1 MSQDTS
7 NPHDLTTMTNIAS
20 ALNRMVRTSPD
31 LKEALIVLRTRGMTP
46 SELKFALGPLAD
58 NPQIMESLK
67 LASGPDYMKSFDAL
81 DPARRE
87 EQLEEWRWLKLAAR
101 ARREHEWQEMEEASE
116 TAESKASHERT
127 GKLGSALDK
136 AHTFEEKVHAFEDHF
151 AGGGAI
157 WETAEAMGLSREQ
170 AEKVKTREKELSE
183 EWDRKHQGEREK
195 VAAELQR
202 KGIAK
207 SKEEADRMA
216 KERED
221 AMRTKDN
228 FLRMEKEGMFNGAD
242 PERLAANK
250 KAIEDRANKYDRGM
264 TAAIAAAPAPWAVKA
279 EVAEL
284 SKAAASG
291 TLTHAQELAMKAAEA
306 THTKGGLVKL
316 KDDKELEGFAIKSLI
331 KTDGSA
337 LGKELG
343 AAAAATGAI
352 SEKKI
357 GDAKWDEKGEAKD
370 KLAATSADE
379 FASLGEPAQVAA
391 VDIKGKL
398 SAMRNAE
405 APAPASKGPAL
416 A

>member
-1 MSQDTS
+1 MSQAAET
-7 NPHDLTTMTNIAS
+7 PMQLTTSTDVNVAINQ
-20 ALNRMVRTSPD
+20 ALKSGNLAETLRFLLAVGTSPER
-31 LKEALIVLRTRGMTP
+31 LKQAFGSISHDASILCAVEIADGK
-46 SELKFALGPLAD
+46 KFL
-58 NPQIMESLK
+58 NE
-67 LASGPDYMKSFDAL
+67 YERL
-81 DPARRE
+81 DPEQRAEMDAETRAWIAAGKFKARHKDE
-87 EQLEEWRWLKLAAR
+87 EPAEGNEHAA
-101 ARREHEWQEMEEASE
+101 
-116 TAESKASHERT
+116 
-127 GKLGSALDK
+127 KLGSALAG
-136 AHTFEEKVHAFEDHF
+136 AHTFEEKVHAFDQHF

-170 AEKVKTREKELSE
+170 AEKVKGREKELSD

-195 VAAELQR
+195 VAEELQR

-228 FLRMEKEGMFNGAD
+228 FLRMEREGMFNGAD
-242 PERLAANK
+242 PERLAANR
-250 KAIEDRANKYDRGM
+250 KAIEDRANKYDRDM
-264 TAAIAAAPAPWAVKA
+264 TAAIATAPAPWAVKA
-279 EVAEL
+279 EVEEL

-306 THTKGGLVKL
+306 THTKGGLDRL
-316 KDDKELEGFAIKSLI
+316 KDDKELEKFAIKATI

-352 SEKKI
+352 SEKRI
-357 GDAKWDEKGEAKD
+357 GEAKFD
-370 KLAATSADE
+370 EQAGAKAKLDATVADE
-379 FASLGEPAQVAA
+379 FASLGEPAKVAS

-398 SAMRNAE
+398 ASMRNAE

>member
-1 MSQDTS
+1 MSQDAS
-7 NPHDLTTMTNIAS
+7 NPLNMTTMTNVAD

-31 LKEALIVLRTRGMTP
+31 LKEALIALRTRGMTP

-101 ARREHEWQEMEEASE
+101 AKREHEWQEIEEASE
-116 TAESKASHERT
+116 NAESKASHERA

-136 AHTFEEKVHAFEDHF
+136 AHSFEEKVHAFDQHF

-170 AEKVKTREKELSE
+170 AEKVKGREKELSE

-195 VAAELQR
+195 VSAELQR
-202 KGIAK
+202 RGK

-221 AMRTKDN
+221 AQRTRDN

-242 PERLAANK
+242 PERLAANR
-250 KAIEDRANKYDRGM
+250 KAIEDRANKYDRDM
-264 TAAIAAAPAPWAVKA
+264 TAAIATAPAPWAVKA
-279 EVAEL
+279 EVEEL

-306 THTKGGLVKL
+306 THTKGGLNKL
-316 KDDKELEGFAIKSLI
+316 KDDKELKGLALAGAIG
-331 KTDGSA
+331 KTDSA
-337 LGKELG
+337 LAKELG

-352 SEKKI
+352 SKADVK
-357 GDAKWDEKGEAKD
+357 DAKVEEKDGAKA
-370 KLAATSADE
+370 KLDATVADE
-379 FASLGEPAQVAA
+379 FASLDEPAKVAS

-398 SAMRNAE
+398 ASMRNAE

>member
-1 MSQDTS
+1 MSQAAET
-7 NPHDLTTMTNIAS
+7 PMQLTTSTDVNVAINQ
-20 ALNRMVRTSPD
+20 ALKSGNLAETLRFLLAVGTSPER
-31 LKEALIVLRTRGMTP
+31 LKQAFGSISHDASILCAVEIADGK
-46 SELKFALGPLAD
+46 KFL
-58 NPQIMESLK
+58 NE
-67 LASGPDYMKSFDAL
+67 YERL
-81 DPARRE
+81 DPEQRAEMDAETRAWIAAGKFKARHKDE
-87 EQLEEWRWLKLAAR
+87 EPAEGNEHAA
-101 ARREHEWQEMEEASE
+101 
-116 TAESKASHERT
+116 
-127 GKLGSALDK
+127 KLGSALAG
-136 AHTFEEKVHAFEDHF
+136 AHTFDEKVHAFEDHF

-195 VAAELQR
+195 VAEELQR

-221 AMRTKDN
+221 AQRTRDN
-228 FLRMEKEGMFNGAD
+228 FQAMRKEGLLDNAR
-242 PERLAANK
+242 PELVAAQEQALN
-250 KAIEDRANKYDRGM
+250 DRGNKYDREM
-264 TAAIAAAPAPWAVKA
+264 AASLATAPAPWAVKS
-279 EVAEL
+279 EVEAI
-284 SKAAASG
+284 SKAADSG

>member
-1 MSQDTS
+1 MSQAAET
-7 NPHDLTTMTNIAS
+7 PMQLTTSTDVNVAINQ
-20 ALNRMVRTSPD
+20 ALKSGNLAETLRFLLAVGTSPER
-31 LKEALIVLRTRGMTP
+31 LKQAFGSISHDASILCAVEIADGK
-46 SELKFALGPLAD
+46 KFL
-58 NPQIMESLK
+58 NE
-67 LASGPDYMKSFDAL
+67 YERL
-81 DPARRE
+81 DPEQRAEMDAETRAWIAAGKFKARHKDE
-87 EQLEEWRWLKLAAR
+87 EPAEGNEHAA
-101 ARREHEWQEMEEASE
+101 
-116 TAESKASHERT
+116 
-127 GKLGSALDK
+127 KLGSALAG
-136 AHTFEEKVHAFEDHF
+136 AHTFEEKVHAFDQHF

-170 AEKVKTREKELSE
+170 AEKVKGREKELSD

-195 VAAELQR
+195 VAEELQR

-228 FLRMEKEGMFNGAD
+228 FLRMEREGMFNGAD
-242 PERLAANK
+242 PERLAANR
-250 KAIEDRANKYDRGM
+250 KAIEDRANKYDRDM
-264 TAAIAAAPAPWAVKA
+264 TAAIATAPAPWAVKA
-279 EVAEL
+279 EVEEL

-306 THTKGGLVKL
+306 THTKGGLDRL
-316 KDDKELEGFAIKSLI
+316 KDDKELEKFAIKATI

-352 SEKKI
+352 SEKRI
-357 GDAKWDEKGEAKD
+357 GEAKFD
-370 KLAATSADE
+370 EQAGAKAKLDATLADE
-379 FASLGEPAQVAA
+379 FASLGEPAKVAS

-398 SAMRNAE
+398 ATMRNAE

>member
-1 MSQDTS
+1 MSQNTTT
-7 NPHDLTTMTNIAS
+7 PPVQLTTSTNVAAAINQALKSGNIAETLRFLL
-20 ALNRMVRTSPD
+20 ATGATLAQMVQAFGSIAHD
-31 LKEALIVLRTRGMTP
+31 VSILCAVEIADGKKFLR
-46 SELKFALGPLAD
+46 EYEK
-58 NPQIMESLK
+58 
-67 LASGPDYMKSFDAL
+67 L
-81 DPARRE
+81 DPERRAEMDAETRAWIAAGKFKAHHKAE
-87 EQLEEWRWLKLAAR
+87 EPAENN
-101 ARREHEWQEMEEASE
+101 EHAS
-116 TAESKASHERT
+116 
-127 GKLGSALDK
+127 KLGSALAG
-136 AHTFEEKVHAFEDHF
+136 AHTFEEKVHAFDQHF

-195 VAAELQR
+195 VAEELQR

-352 SEKKI
+352 SKADVK
-357 GDAKWDEKGEAKD
+357 DAKFDEQAGAKA
-370 KLAATSADE
+370 KLDATLADE
-379 FASLGEPAQVAA
+379 FASLGEPAKVAS

-398 SAMRNAE
+398 ATMRNAE

>member
-1 MSQDTS
+1 MSQAAET
-7 NPHDLTTMTNIAS
+7 PMQLTTSTDVNVAINQ
-20 ALNRMVRTSPD
+20 ALKSGNLAETLRFLLAVGTSPER
-31 LKEALIVLRTRGMTP
+31 LKQAFGSISHDASILCAVEIADGK
-46 SELKFALGPLAD
+46 KFL
-58 NPQIMESLK
+58 NE
-67 LASGPDYMKSFDAL
+67 YERL
-81 DPARRE
+81 DPEQRAEMDAETRAWIAAGKFKARHKDE
-87 EQLEEWRWLKLAAR
+87 EPAEGNEHAA
-101 ARREHEWQEMEEASE
+101 
-116 TAESKASHERT
+116 
-127 GKLGSALDK
+127 KLGSALAG
-136 AHTFEEKVHAFEDHF
+136 AHTFEEKVHAFDQHF

-170 AEKVKTREKELSE
+170 AEKVKGREKELSD

-195 VAAELQR
+195 VAEELQR

-228 FLRMEKEGMFNGAD
+228 FLRMEREGMFNGAD
-242 PERLAANK
+242 PERPAASR
-250 KAIEDRANKYDRGM
+250 KAIEDRANRSDFGM
-264 TAAIAAAPAPWAVKA
+264 TQSLAKAPAPWAVKA
-279 EVAEL
+279 EVEEL

-291 TLTHAQELAMKAAEA
+291 TLTHAQELAMKATEA
-306 THTKGGLVKL
+306 AHTKGGLDKL
-316 KDDKELEGFAIKSLI
+316 KDDKELEKFAIKSTI

-352 SEKKI
+352 SEKRI
-357 GDAKWDEKGEAKD
+357 GEAKFD
-370 KLAATSADE
+370 EQAGAKAKLDATVADE
-379 FASLGEPAQVAA
+379 FASLGEPAKVAS

-398 SAMRNAE
+398 ASMRNAE

>member
-1 MSQDTS
+1 MSQAAET
-7 NPHDLTTMTNIAS
+7 PMQLTTSTDVNVAINQ
-20 ALNRMVRTSPD
+20 ALKSGNLAETLRFLLAVGTSPER
-31 LKEALIVLRTRGMTP
+31 LKQAFGSISHDASILCAVEIADGK
-46 SELKFALGPLAD
+46 KFL
-58 NPQIMESLK
+58 NE
-67 LASGPDYMKSFDAL
+67 YERL
-81 DPARRE
+81 DPEQRAEMDAETRAWIAAGKFKARHKDE
-87 EQLEEWRWLKLAAR
+87 EPAEGNEHAA
-101 ARREHEWQEMEEASE
+101 
-116 TAESKASHERT
+116 
-127 GKLGSALDK
+127 KLGSALAG
-136 AHTFEEKVHAFEDHF
+136 AHTFEEKVHAFDQHF

-195 VAAELQR
+195 VAEELQR

-207 SKEEADRMA
+207 SKEEAERMA

-228 FLRMEKEGMFNGAD
+228 FLRMEREGMFNGAD
-242 PERLAANK
+242 PERLAANR
-250 KAIEDRANKYDRGM
+250 KAVEDRANKYDRGM

-279 EVAEL
+279 EVEEL

-352 SEKKI
+352 SENKI
-357 GDAKWDEKGEAKD
+357 GSAKVEEKDGAKA
-370 KLAATSADE
+370 KLAATSADD
-379 FASLGEPAQVAA
+379 FDAAAGQSVAVAS

>member
-1 MSQDTS
+1 MSQAAET
-7 NPHDLTTMTNIAS
+7 PMQLTTSTDVNVAINQ
-20 ALNRMVRTSPD
+20 ALKSGNLAETLRFLLAVGTSPER
-31 LKEALIVLRTRGMTP
+31 LKQAFGSISHDASILCAVEIADGK
-46 SELKFALGPLAD
+46 KFL
-58 NPQIMESLK
+58 NE
-67 LASGPDYMKSFDAL
+67 YERL
-81 DPARRE
+81 DPEQRAEMDAETRAWIAAGKFKARHKDE
-87 EQLEEWRWLKLAAR
+87 EPAEGNEHAA
-101 ARREHEWQEMEEASE
+101 
-116 TAESKASHERT
+116 
-127 GKLGSALDK
+127 KLGSALAG
-136 AHTFEEKVHAFEDHF
+136 AHTFEEKVHAFDQHF

-170 AEKVKTREKELSE
+170 AEKVKGREKELSD

-195 VAAELQR
+195 VAEELQR

-207 SKEEADRMA
+207 SKEEAERMA

-221 AMRTKDN
+221 AQRTRDN
-228 FLRMEKEGMFNGAD
+228 FLRMEREGMFNGAD
-242 PERLAANK
+242 PERLAANR
-250 KAIEDRANKYDRGM
+250 KAIEDRANKYDRDM
-264 TAAIAAAPAPWAVKA
+264 TAAIATAPAPWAVKA
-279 EVAEL
+279 EVEEL

-306 THTKGGLVKL
+306 THTKGGLDRL
-316 KDDKELEGFAIKSLI
+316 KDDKELEKFAIKSTI

-352 SEKKI
+352 SEKRI
-357 GDAKWDEKGEAKD
+357 GEAKFD
-370 KLAATSADE
+370 EQAGAKAKLDATLADE
-379 FASLGEPAQVAA
+379 FASLGEPAKVAS

-398 SAMRNAE
+398 ATMRNAE

>member
-1 MSQDTS
+1 MSQAAET
-7 NPHDLTTMTNIAS
+7 PMQLTTSTDVNVAINQ
-20 ALNRMVRTSPD
+20 ALKSGNLAETLRFLLAVGTSPER
-31 LKEALIVLRTRGMTP
+31 LKQAFGSISHDASILCAVEIADGK
-46 SELKFALGPLAD
+46 KFL
-58 NPQIMESLK
+58 NE
-67 LASGPDYMKSFDAL
+67 YERL
-81 DPARRE
+81 DPEQRAEMDAETRAWIAAGKFKARHKDE
-87 EQLEEWRWLKLAAR
+87 EPAEGNEHAA
-101 ARREHEWQEMEEASE
+101 
-116 TAESKASHERT
+116 
-127 GKLGSALDK
+127 KLGSALAG
-136 AHTFEEKVHAFEDHF
+136 AHTFEEKVHAFDQHF

-170 AEKVKTREKELSE
+170 AEKVKGREKELSE

-195 VAAELQR
+195 VAEELQR

-207 SKEEADRMA
+207 SKEEAERMA

-221 AMRTKDN
+221 AQRTRDN
-228 FLRMEKEGMFNGAD
+228 FLRMEREGMFNGAD
-242 PERLAANK
+242 PERLAANR
-250 KAIEDRANKYDRGM
+250 KAIEDRANKYDRDM
-264 TAAIAAAPAPWAVKA
+264 TAAIATAPAPWAVKA
-279 EVAEL
+279 EVEEL

-306 THTKGGLVKL
+306 THTKGGLDRL
-316 KDDKELEGFAIKSLI
+316 KDDKELEKFAIKATI

-352 SEKKI
+352 SEKRI
-357 GDAKWDEKGEAKD
+357 GEAKFD
-370 KLAATSADE
+370 EQAGAKAKLDATLADE
-379 FASLGEPAQVAA
+379 FASLGEPAKVAS

-398 SAMRNAE
+398 ATMRNAE